1 MADFMQ
7 LLNEAKNATS
17 REIDNIMGS
26 GAAKQL
32 KETIKQGKQ
41 SVDDYLDATK
51 QDIKQ
56 LLGKDGEKALNQA
69 LKEEKAAKTATN
81 AATKQA
87 AKEATKQTAK
97 NAVKGAA
104 RAAGAAKGGAKGV
117 GAVSAFL
124 LAKDLLDIYDKGGL
138 PELKKQLPNLVAQ
151 YGGATVGAAV
161 GAAALSPLG
170 PAGNVFGAIAG
181 GIVGGEYTPKL
192 LGLTPEQTEEIKQGV
207 KQVNPD
213 VKATTPVTNN
223 TTASPS
229 NYGTGNNYVG
239 YSRGAT
245 GLIQPESEIQ
255 QMIVRIAKE
264 EGVDPA
270 IGLAMAR
277 QESGFNPK
285 AMSPA
290 GAIGVMQLMPATAK
304 ELGVNPYN
312 TEENIRGGLRYFRQQ
327 FDRFGG
333 SVNKALAAYNA
344 GAGNVQKYGGI
355 PPFAETQNY
364 VNNIAAMIPRY
375 RNELGNVNIT
385 AGGNQNNGGANGN
398 VPTNT
403 TPQGGAVPVNPQVV
417 INTPTAQD
425 AMNIRNQFAMT
436 PDNLIREA
444 QLQQS
449 LNDISQQNST
459 YGSQMMDILNNA
471 YNNMMQANEQNPL
484 YQGGL
489 VPSQGYNVDIEQLK
503 RNQLTNNM
511 LADYMFHQGKAAPQD
526 FAARQMANAQQL
538 YEAQMAN
545 AAGVPYAD
553 YRNAMIQ
560 RQAQNIANQQFLA
573 EQALTVQLQFAKND
587 VERAKILGELQ
598 KVREQGLNTFTNTI
612 LQGQNT
618 LNNTQLEGY
627 NQLQNTQLQGYNQR
641 ENTKLSGAYDLKQEE
656 MKQMNPYS
664 NFDKA
669 FGALGPIFYTNP
681 QAAGGLIQSMDPNLL
696 RAIFPNANP
705 EQMKQTFGQ
714 MRANTFTPNQ
724 AAQTGLFNEAWNK
737 IRGLKSVKE

>member
-1 MADFMQ
+1 MADFRE
-7 LLNEAKNATS
+7 LLNNAVNKGMATAKK
-17 REIDNIMGS
+17 IDNLLGEGTSKLIKQGLKNPKTVAKS
-26 GAAKQL
+26 AGKAVGAAK
-32 KETIKQGKQ
+32 
-41 SVDDYLDATK
+41 A
-51 QDIKQ
+51 
-56 LLGKDGEKALNQA
+56 
-69 LKEEKAAKTATN
+69 
-81 AATKQA
+81 
-87 AKEATKQTAK
+87 
-97 NAVKGAA
+97 
-104 RAAGAAKGGAKGV
+104 GAKGA
-117 GAVSAFL
+117 GLVSTLL
-124 LAKDLLDIYDKGGL
+124 LANDIRLAMDKGGIA
-138 PELKKQLPNLVAQ
+138 EVQRQLPNLVAQ
-151 YGGATVGAAV
+151 YGGGTVGAAI
-161 GAAALSPLG
+161 GAAAGSPLG
-170 PAGNVFGAIAG
+170 PVGSALTAFAG
-181 GIVGGEYTPKL
+181 GLIGGTVTPKM
-192 LGLTPEQTEEIKQGV
+192 LGLTDEQAEEIKQGV
-207 KQVNPD
+207 KQVNPN

-239 YSRGAT
+239 YDRGAS

-270 IGLAMAR
+270 IALAMAR

-285 AMSPA
+285 AVSPA

-312 TEENIRGGLRYFRQQ
+312 AEENIRGGLRYFRQQ
-327 FDRFGG
+327 FDRFDG

-344 GAGNVQKYGGI
+344 GAGNVQKYDGI

-364 VNNIAAMIPRY
+364 VNNIAAMIPQY
-375 RNELGNVNIT
+375 RNELGNVNMAT
-385 AGGNQNNGGANGN
+385 GGSGN
-398 VPTNT
+398 VATNT
-403 TPQGGAVPVNPQVV
+403 TPQSGATPVNPQVV

-425 AMNIRNQFAMT
+425 AMNVRGQFMNS
-436 PDNLIREA
+436 PENIIKEA

-449 LNDISQQNST
+449 LNDISQQNAT

-471 YNNMMQANEQNPL
+471 YNDMMQANEQNPL

-503 RNQLTNNM
+503 RNQLTSNM

-553 YRNAMIQ
+553 YRNAMIK
-560 RQAQNIANQQFLA
+560 RQAQNITNQQFLA
-573 EQALTVQLQFAKND
+573 EQALIVQLQFAKND
-587 VERAKILGELQ
+587 VERAKILGDLQ
-598 KVREQGLNTFTNTI
+598 KVREQGYNTFTNTI

-627 NQLQNTQLQGYNQR
+627 NQLQNTQLQGYNQLR
-641 ENTKLSGAYDLKQEE
+641 NTALGGQYDLTQEG
-656 MKQMNPYS
+656 MKQNNPYT

-669 FGALGPIFYTNP
+669 FGSLGPIFYTNP
-681 QAAGGLIQSMDPNLL
+681 QAAGGILQSMNPSLL
-696 RAIFPNANP
+696 QTIFPNATP
-705 EQMKQTFGQ
+705 EQIQQTFGR
-714 MRANTFTPNQ
+714 MNANSFVPNQ

>member
-1 MADFMQ
+1 MADFRK
-7 LLNEAKNATS
+7 LLNNAVNKGMASAKEIDELLGDGTSKLLNQGKNFANATAKEVDELLGKGTS
-17 REIDNIMGS
+17 KLLKAGGKAANATAKEIDNLLGEGTSKLIKQGLKNPKTVAKS
-26 GAAKQL
+26 AGKAVGAAK
-32 KETIKQGKQ
+32 
-41 SVDDYLDATK
+41 A
-51 QDIKQ
+51 
-56 LLGKDGEKALNQA
+56 
-69 LKEEKAAKTATN
+69 
-81 AATKQA
+81 
-87 AKEATKQTAK
+87 
-97 NAVKGAA
+97 
-104 RAAGAAKGGAKGV
+104 GAKGA
-117 GAVSAFL
+117 GLVSTLL
-124 LAKDLLDIYDKGGL
+124 LANDIRLAMDKGGIA
-138 PELKKQLPNLVAQ
+138 EVQRQLPNLVAQ
-151 YGGATVGAAV
+151 YGGGTVGAAI
-161 GAAALSPLG
+161 GAAAGTPLG
-170 PAGNVFGAIAG
+170 PVGSALTAFAG
-181 GIVGGEYTPKL
+181 GLIGGTVTPKM
-192 LGLTPEQTEEIKQGV
+192 LGLTDEQAEEIKQGV
-207 KQVNPD
+207 KQVNPN
-213 VKATTPVTNN
+213 VKAATPVTNN
-223 TTASPS
+223 TTASPT

-239 YSRGAT
+239 YDRGAT

-270 IGLAMAR
+270 IALAMAR

-312 TEENIRGGLRYFRQQ
+312 AEENIRGGLRYFRQQ

-364 VNNIAAMIPRY
+364 VNNIASMIPQY
-375 RNELGNVNIT
+375 RNELGNVNMS
-385 AGGNQNNGGANGN
+385 AGRNQGNNSGYNGTSTNIAPQSGT
-398 VPTNT
+398 VP
-403 TPQGGAVPVNPQVV
+403 ANPQIV
-417 INTPTAQD
+417 INTPTVQD
-425 AMNIRNQFAMT
+425 AMNIRGQFINSPENM
-436 PDNLIREA
+436 LKEA

-449 LNDISQQNST
+449 LNDISQQNAT
-459 YGSQMMDILNNA
+459 YGSQMMNILNNA

-553 YRNAMIQ
+553 YKNAMIQ

-573 EQALTVQLQFAKND
+573 EQALKVQLQFANND

-598 KVREQGLNTFTNTI
+598 KVREQGYNTFTNTI

-627 NQLQNTQLQGYNQR
+627 NQLQNTQLEGYNQLR
-641 ENTKLSGAYDLKQEE
+641 NTALGGQYDLTQEG
-656 MKQMNPYS
+656 MKQNNPYS

-669 FGALGPIFYTNP
+669 FGSLGPIFYTNP
-681 QAAGGLIQSMDPNLL
+681 QAAGGILQSMNPSLL
-696 RAIFPNANP
+696 QTIFPNATP
-705 EQMKQTFGQ
+705 EQIQQTFGR
-714 MRANTFTPNQ
+714 MNANSFVPNQ